1 MLLKRKL
8 AKQIVTIP
16 NGSPSQQHHSY
27 DILIHYDVDSDESFV
42 HQSLTPG
49 LEDEALEEASDH
61 AGSSLLAKRTVSYY
75 QVWPLTQYIVLTFV

>member
-1 MLLKRKL
+1 M
-8 AKQIVTIP
+8 TIP
-16 NGSPSQQHHSY
+16 NGSPSQHQYSY

-75 QVWPLTQYIVLTFV
+75 QVWPFTQYIGFTVV

>member
-1 MLLKRKL
+1 M
-8 AKQIVTIP
+8 TIP
-16 NGSPSQQHHSY
+16 NGSPSQQQHSY
-27 DILIHYDVDSDESFV
+27 DILIHYDFDSDESFV

-75 QVWPLTQYIVLTFV
+75 QVWPLTQYVGFMFV